1 MSRVEAVER
10 GWEERGSANVY
21 NGRLW
26 SGGRTCDGD
35 GGGGGGGGGGDGGG
49 KQKRKQIICV

>member
-35 GGGGGGGGGGDGGG
+35 GGGGGGGGGDGGG